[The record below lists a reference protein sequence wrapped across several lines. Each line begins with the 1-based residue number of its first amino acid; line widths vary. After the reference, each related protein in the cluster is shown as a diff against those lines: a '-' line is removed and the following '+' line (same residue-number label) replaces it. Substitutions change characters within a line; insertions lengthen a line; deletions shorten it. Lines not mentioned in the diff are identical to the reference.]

1 MDNDLLKRSE
11 NNDIVDHLEA
21 IREIISHKCARCNGN
36 ASGCMGC
43 LFDSLDLGMIPALLD
58 KALDLMALL
67 PNDRQEMVRSGRK
80 RHRERK
86 AKWREIQGEKNED

>member
-21 IREIISHKCARCNGN
+21 IREIISRKCARCNGN
-36 ASGCMGC
+36 GCMGC
-43 LFDSLDLGMIPALLD
+43 LFDTLDSGMIPALLD
-58 KALDLMALL
+58 KALDLMCLL
-67 PNDRQEMVRSGRK
+67 PNDRQEAVRAGRN

-86 AKWREIQGEKNED
+86 AKWREIQGKRNGD